1 VFSYEVKNM
10 TKKTRS
16 TRHKKHPV
24 PDRGISR
31 ELTASYSRQYA
42 KVQSAIVDYD
52 KVASEMERKWGVD
65 RLPELVDA
73 ELRERFWETV
83 HRLNVAIDEN
93 DPDEVRRHADAAA
106 RGWYALD
113 RAASGAGALPPSGE
127 GYDARI
133 DETRVLRVCRT
144 IEGACV
150 AQREHP
156 DVVAVSVE
164 EIARI
169 WKIWDERDILAQAK
183 QAFPGAEILE
193 ARVQSNK
200 KGDPNDEI
208 PF

>member
-1 VFSYEVKNM
+1 M
-10 TKKTRS
+10 KKTRS
-16 TRHKKHPV
+16 MRQKHPA

-31 ELTASYSRQYA
+31 ELTSSYSREYA
-42 KVQSAIVDYD
+42 KVQSAVADYD
-52 KVASEMERKWGVD
+52 KVASEFERKWGVD

-73 ELRERFWETV
+73 ELRERFWQTV
-83 HRLNVAIDEN
+83 YRLNVAIDKN
-93 DPDEVRRHADAAA
+93 DPDEVRRHGDAAA

-113 RAASGAGALPPSGE
+113 RAAVAAGALPPSGE

-133 DETRVLRVCRT
+133 DDTRVLRVCKT
-144 IEGACV
+144 IEDACV
-150 AQREHP
+150 SQRERP

-183 QAFPGAEILE
+183 QAFPGAEIME
-193 ARVQSNK
+193 ARVKSGGK
-200 KGDPNDEI
+200 EKLDDEI

>member
-1 VFSYEVKNM
+1 
-10 TKKTRS
+10 
-16 TRHKKHPV
+16 
-24 PDRGISR
+24 
-31 ELTASYSRQYA
+31 
-42 KVQSAIVDYD
+42 
-52 KVASEMERKWGVD
+52 
-65 RLPELVDA
+65 LVDA

-113 RAASGAGALPPSGE
+113 RAASAAGALPPSGE

-200 KGDPNDEI
+200 EGDPNDEI

>member
-1 VFSYEVKNM
+1 M
-10 TKKTRS
+10 KKTP
-16 TRHKKHPV
+16 TRHKKPPA

-31 ELTASYSRQYA
+31 EMTASYSREYA
-42 KVQSAIVDYD
+42 KVQSAITDYD
-52 KVASEMERKWGVD
+52 RVASEMERKWGID

-73 ELRERFWETV
+73 ELRERFWQTV
-83 HRLNVAIDEN
+83 HRLNVAIDKN

-113 RAASGAGALPPSGE
+113 RAAVAAGALPPSGE

-133 DETRVLRVCRT
+133 DETRVLRVCKT
-144 IEGACV
+144 IEDATV
-150 AQREHP
+150 SQRERP

-169 WKIWDERDILAQAK
+169 WKVWDERDILAQAK
-183 QAFPGAEILE
+183 QAFPGAEIME
-193 ARVQSNK
+193 AREK
-200 KGDPNDEI
+200 TGGKGALNDEI

>member
-1 VFSYEVKNM
+1 M
-10 TKKTRS
+10 TKKTPM
-16 TRHKKHPV
+16 RHKKPPA

-31 ELTASYSRQYA
+31 EMTANYSREYS
-42 KVQSAIVDYD
+42 KVQSALVDYD
-52 KVASEMERKWGVD
+52 RVASEMERKWGVD

-73 ELRERFWETV
+73 ELRERFWQTV
-83 HRLNVAIDEN
+83 HRLNVAIDKN

-106 RGWYALD
+106 RGWYALE
-113 RAASGAGALPPSGE
+113 RAAMAAGALPPSGE

-144 IEGACV
+144 IADATV
-150 AQREHP
+150 SQRERP

-169 WKIWDERDILAQAK
+169 WKVWDERDIVATAK
-183 QAFPGAEILE
+183 QLFPGSEILD
-193 ARVQSNK
+193 AREK
-200 KGDPNDEI
+200 PDGKGALNDEI

>member
-1 VFSYEVKNM
+1 M
-10 TKKTRS
+10 KKTRS
-16 TRHKKHPV
+16 MRQKYPA

-31 ELTASYSRQYA
+31 EMTASYSREYS
-42 KVQSAIVDYD
+42 KVQSALVDYD
-52 KVASEMERKWGVD
+52 KVASEFERKWGMD

-73 ELRERFWETV
+73 ELRERSWEAV
-83 HRLNVAIDEN
+83 RRLNVAIDKN

-113 RAASGAGALPPSGE
+113 RAASAAGALPPSGE

-133 DETRVLRVCRT
+133 DDTRVLRVCRT
-144 IEGACV
+144 IEDATV
-150 AQREHP
+150 SQRERP

-169 WKIWDERDILAQAK
+169 WKIWDQRDIVAMAK
-183 QAFPGAEILE
+183 QAFPGAEIME
-193 ARVQSNK
+193 AREK
-200 KGDPNDEI
+200 TDEKGALNDEI

>member
-1 VFSYEVKNM
+1 M
-10 TKKTRS
+10 KKTRS
-16 TRHKKHPV
+16 MRRKHPV

-42 KVQSAIVDYD
+42 KVQSAITDYD
-52 KVASEMERKWGVD
+52 KVASEFERKWGVD

-73 ELRERFWETV
+73 ELRERFWQTV
-83 HRLNVAIDEN
+83 YRLNVAIDKN

-106 RGWYALD
+106 RGWHALD
-113 RAASGAGALPPSGE
+113 RAAVAAGALPPSGE

-144 IEGACV
+144 IEDATV
-150 AQREHP
+150 SQRERP

-193 ARVQSNK
+193 VRDK
-200 KGDPNDEI
+200 PDGEEKLDDEI

>member
-1 VFSYEVKNM
+1 M
-10 TKKTRS
+10 KKTRS
-16 TRHKKHPV
+16 MRQKPPA

-31 ELTASYSRQYA
+31 ELTSSYSREYA
-42 KVQSAIVDYD
+42 KVQSALVDYD
-52 KVASEMERKWGVD
+52 KVASEFERKWGMD

-73 ELRERFWETV
+73 ELRERFWEAV
-83 HRLNVAIDEN
+83 HRLNVAIDKN

-113 RAASGAGALPPSGE
+113 RSASDAGALPPSGE

-144 IEGACV
+144 IEDATV
-150 AQREHP
+150 SQRERP

-193 ARVQSNK
+193 VREK
-200 KGDPNDEI
+200 TDGKGALNDEI

>member
-1 VFSYEVKNM
+1 M
-10 TKKTRS
+10 KKTRS
-16 TRHKKHPV
+16 TRRKHPV

-42 KVQSAIVDYD
+42 KVQSAITDYD
-52 KVASEMERKWGVD
+52 KVASEFERKWGVD

-73 ELRERFWETV
+73 ELRERFWQTV
-83 HRLNVAIDEN
+83 YRLNVAIDKN

-113 RAASGAGALPPSGE
+113 RAAVAAGALPPSGE

-133 DETRVLRVCRT
+133 DDTRVLRVCRT
-144 IEGACV
+144 IEDATV
-150 AQREHP
+150 SQRERP

-164 EIARI
+164 EVARI

-193 ARVQSNK
+193 ARVKS
-200 KGDPNDEI
+200 GGEEAPNDEI

>member
-1 VFSYEVKNM
+1 MN
-10 TKKTRS
+10 KKTRS
-16 TRHKKHPV
+16 TRRKVPG
-24 PDRGISR
+24 PDRGIQR

-52 KVASEMERKWGVD
+52 RIASEFERKWGVD

-73 ELRERFWETV
+73 ELRERFWETI
-83 HRLNVAIDEN
+83 HRLNVAIDQN

-113 RAASGAGALPPSGE
+113 HAASAAGALPPSGE
-127 GYDARI
+127 GWDARI
-133 DETRVLRVCRT
+133 DETRVLRVCKT
-144 IEGACV
+144 IDDACV
-150 AQREHP
+150 SQRERP

-164 EIARI
+164 EIARL
-169 WKIWDERDILAQAK
+169 WKVWDERDIVAMAK

-193 ARVQSNK
+193 ARAKSNE
-200 KGDPNDEI
+200 KGDPNDAI

>member
-1 VFSYEVKNM
+1 M
-10 TKKTRS
+10 R
-16 TRHKKHPV
+16 RKHPV

-42 KVQSAIVDYD
+42 KVQSAITDYD
-52 KVASEMERKWGVD
+52 KVASEFERKWGVD

-73 ELRERFWETV
+73 ELRERFWQTV
-83 HRLNVAIDEN
+83 YRLNVAIDKN

-113 RAASGAGALPPSGE
+113 RAASDAGALPPSGE
-127 GYDARI
+127 GWDARI

-144 IEGACV
+144 IEDATV
-150 AQREHP
+150 SQRERP

-164 EIARI
+164 EVARI

-183 QAFPGAEILE
+183 QAFPGAEIFE
-193 ARVQSNK
+193 ARVKSGGEEK
-200 KGDPNDEI
+200 LDDEI

>member
-1 VFSYEVKNM
+1 M
-10 TKKTRS
+10 TKKS
-16 TRHKKHPV
+16 TYSRRRKHPV

-73 ELRERFWETV
+73 ELRERFWQTV
-83 HRLNVAIDEN
+83 YRLNVAIDKN

-113 RAASGAGALPPSGE
+113 RAASDAGALPPSGE
-127 GYDARI
+127 GWDARI
-133 DETRVLRVCRT
+133 DDTRVLRVCRT
-144 IEGACV
+144 IEDATV
-150 AQREHP
+150 SQRERP

-164 EIARI
+164 EVARI

-183 QAFPGAEILE
+183 QAFPGAEIFE
-193 ARVQSNK
+193 ARVKSGGEEK
-200 KGDPNDEI
+200 LDDEI

>member
-1 VFSYEVKNM
+1 M
-10 TKKTRS
+10 KKTPM
-16 TRHKKHPV
+16 RHKKPPA

-31 ELTASYSRQYA
+31 EMTASYSREYA
-42 KVQSAIVDYD
+42 KVQSAITDYD
-52 KVASEMERKWGVD
+52 RVASEMERKWGID

-73 ELRERFWETV
+73 ELRERFWQTV
-83 HRLNVAIDEN
+83 HRLNVAIDKN

-113 RAASGAGALPPSGE
+113 RAAVAAGALPPSGE

-133 DETRVLRVCRT
+133 DETRVLRVCKT
-144 IEGACV
+144 IEDATV
-150 AQREHP
+150 SQRERP

-169 WKIWDERDILAQAK
+169 WKVWDERDILAQAK
-183 QAFPGAEILE
+183 QAFPGAEIME
-193 ARVQSNK
+193 AREK
-200 KGDPNDEI
+200 TGGKGALNDEI

>member
-1 VFSYEVKNM
+1 M
-10 TKKTRS
+10 
-16 TRHKKHPV
+16 RHKKPPA

-42 KVQSAIVDYD
+42 KVQSAVTDYD

-73 ELRERFWETV
+73 ELRERFWQTV
-83 HRLNVAIDEN
+83 HRLNVAIDKN

-113 RAASGAGALPPSGE
+113 RAASAAGALPPSGE

-133 DETRVLRVCRT
+133 DETRVLRVCKT
-144 IEGACV
+144 IEDATV
-150 AQREHP
+150 SQRERP

-164 EIARI
+164 EIARL
-169 WKIWDERDILAQAK
+169 WAIWDQRDIVGMAK

-193 ARVQSNK
+193 VRDK
-200 KGDPNDEI
+200 PDEKGALNDEI